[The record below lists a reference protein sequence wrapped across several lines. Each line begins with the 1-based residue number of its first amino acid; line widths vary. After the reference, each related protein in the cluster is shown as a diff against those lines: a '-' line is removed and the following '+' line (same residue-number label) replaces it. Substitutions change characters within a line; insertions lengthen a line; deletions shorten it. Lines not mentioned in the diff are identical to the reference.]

1 MSGYKAEGIV
11 LRARDFGEADRVV
24 TILDRD
30 QGKLEAVAKGARR
43 AQSRLRG
50 PCQPFTRGSFLLW
63 HGRTLDGIS
72 QAETLEPFTALR
84 EDLVRLAAAS
94 YMAELTDDLVRE
106 RDPAPEIHDLLLES
120 FRWLEAGPA
129 TPAEVSLILRAFE
142 LRLLTF
148 GGFAPVL
155 EACAV
160 CGRPVE
166 DWSGTGRRPAG
177 TGRVGPGPVGAAVA
191 KPEDPGAVTLV
202 AFSPAAG
209 GVLCPAC
216 RVDPAE
222 EGGPRGGHGEEE
234 AVGPDGSGVGL
245 EGMNAD
251 PGLGGP
257 VVLLAAGTLAAM
269 RHLARAETR
278 HQVRILRLTPRAAR
292 EMARALRAHLE
303 YHLDRPLKSLD
314 FLESVLE

>member
-1 MSGYKAEGIV
+1 VSGYKAEGIV

-72 QAETLEPFTALR
+72 QAETLEPFTVLR
-84 EDLVRLAAAS
+84 EDLVRLTAAS

-129 TPAEVSLILRAFE
+129 TPGEVSLILRAFE
-142 LRLLTF
+142 VRLLVF

-166 DWSGTGRRPAG
+166 DWG
-177 TGRVGPGPVGAAVA
+177 GA
-191 KPEDPGAVTLV
+191 TLV

-216 RVDPAE
+216 RADPAE
-222 EGGPRGGHGEEE
+222 DGEGGPWGGRGEE
-234 AVGPDGSGVGL
+234 ARGPGASGVGL

-251 PGLGGP
+251 PGFGGP
-257 VVLLAAGTLAAM
+257 VVLMAAGTLAAM
-269 RHLARAETR
+269 RHLARAETT
-278 HQVRILRLTPRAAR
+278 QQARILRLTPRAAR